1 MKKEK
6 KESVKL
12 NVYPLIGLAI
22 ILVFWV
28 MAWYLAVVTGFM
40 DWSINEYNKMLSTP
54 SQVTDFKTK

>member
-6 KESVKL
+6 KASVKL

-22 ILVFWV
+22 ILVFWL

>member
-1 MKKEK
+1 MKKET

-22 ILVFWV
+22 ILVFWL